1 MATVELLL
9 SPLPYHV
16 RTARLVG
23 VATARR
29 AGLAD
34 EHVDELRFAI
44 GEACARAVALHAR
57 HAPDTPVRVLLRDDP
72 TGLTVEVI
80 DEGPASQPSTDTD
93 PEALFERD
101 LEDEDSVD
109 PAVSLAVLSGMVDD
123 VEVEPSP
130 TGTTVRLRWP
140 LPVRLS

>member
-34 EHVDELRFAI
+34 EHVDELRFAL
-44 GEACARAVALHAR
+44 GEACARAVALHEA
-57 HAPDTPVRVLLRDDP
+57 HAPDTPVKVLLRDDP
-72 TGLTVEVI
+72 GGLTVEVV
-80 DEGPASQPSTDTD
+80 DQGPESPPLDTD
-93 PEALFERD
+93 AEALFD
-101 LEDEDSVD
+101 ADGFD
-109 PAVSLAVLSGMVDD
+109 PSVSLAVLSGMVDD
-123 VEVEPSP
+123 CEILPDA

-140 LPVRLS
+140 LPVRLG